1 MKAILPVLLVP
12 IVLMTAGC
20 FPQERLWWSPDGRQ
34 LAMLAPDGLRL
45 SSPDGLLAPAT
56 LEGAQA
62 AAWLPDSS
70 GLVVMRQL
78 KFAHWNEVKNLVPA
92 AEIARIEELAK
103 AIPGLAKALV
113 DATGGDEDRIDP
125 FLKSLDVRDP
135 VALEPAFLC
144 ARQTNQPAL
153 EAALAGAPDGW
164 RKQLAEDIPFTVDEI
179 AVVAREGSESLGSP
193 KPLVRSLFGLGAP
206 VVSPKH
212 GLVAFTSGQG
222 LVAAAL
228 DGSSFLAVAER
239 VTGTCVWSTDGLSLF
254 HLVPTSSGDTDE
266 LALAELR
273 TRTVADASGTLLKD
287 TGDLMTPQT
296 CSPATTLAVT
306 ACSGV
311 QRLAVLPDGR
321 ILFASVSL
329 ALPMAT
335 RSVPGIAR
343 LFLIDPAQGKDARP
357 VAVPADPQSLPG
369 TLQFFAVSPDGKR
382 VALVDSSKDVVAVL
396 ELATGKV
403 EVVSPDRGWK
413 CRTLPAWRSN
423 DELAFAAL
431 PDKRSDRP
439 EVMVWT
445 AGNPAR
451 PISETWEVGIVNTLL
466 EK

>member
-1 MKAILPVLLVP
+1 MKALLPVLLVP
-12 IVLMTAGC
+12 IILMTAGC

-34 LAMLAPDGLRL
+34 LAVLAADGLRL
-45 SSPDGLLAPAT
+45 STPDGLLAPAT
-56 LEGAQA
+56 LDGVQS
-62 AAWLPDSS
+62 AAWLPDSN
-70 GLVVMRQL
+70 GLVVMRQV
-78 KFAHWNEVKNLVPA
+78 KVANWSEVKDLVPP
-92 AEIARIEELAK
+92 AEVARVEELAK

-113 DATGGDEDRIDP
+113 EATGGDEDRIDP
-125 FLKSLDVRDP
+125 LLKALDLRNP
-135 VALEPAFLC
+135 EALEPAFLC

-153 EAALAGAPDGW
+153 EAALAAAPEEW
-164 RKQLAEDIPFTVDEI
+164 RKGLTDDMPFTVAEI
-179 AVVAREGSESLGSP
+179 AVVARQGAGSLDAP
-193 KPLVRSLFGLGAP
+193 KPLARSLFGLGAP

-212 GLVAFTSGQG
+212 GLVAFTSHNG
-222 LVAAAL
+222 LTAASL

-239 VTGTCVWSTDGLSLF
+239 VTGTCAWSPDGCSLI
-254 HLVPTSSGDTDE
+254 HLVPASSGDTDN

-296 CSPATTLAVT
+296 CPPATTLAAT
-306 ACSGV
+306 ACAGA

-321 ILFASVSL
+321 ILFASVPL
-329 ALPMAT
+329 ALPLAT
-335 RSVPGIAR
+335 PAVPEIAG

-382 VALVDSSKDVVAVL
+382 VALVDGSKDAVAVL

-403 EVVSPDRGWK
+403 ESVSPDRGWK

-439 EVMVWT
+439 EVMLWT

-451 PISETWEVGIVNTLL
+451 ALSETWEAGIVGALL